1 MTDLPSWRL
10 KRRQA
15 IVAAASRLFAREPF
29 DRVQMDDIAEAAAVG
44 KPTLYRYFPSKQ
56 DLYLAVC
63 EGAFLDL
70 ERRLEGA
77 AQGYPPA
84 VALKRIIQIL
94 VTFLDEQMSTLDVFN
109 QEAAPLPDR
118 WRALFRRHRQAIAAP
133 LRAVLQA
140 GLEQSEFHNL
150 DLEIAPGLIIG
161 TIRGGLANNAGVPR
175 RRLVEQ
181 LTAFAL
187 NGLGATQGVAQ
198 GQQGADP
205 RNIPLRARG
214 FGVS

>member
-1 MTDLPSWRL
+1 MTELPSWRL

-15 IVAAASRLFAREPF
+15 IVAAAARLFAREPF
-29 DRVQMDDIAEAAAVG
+29 ERVQMDEIAEAAQVG

-63 EGAFLDL
+63 EDAFEEL
-70 ERRLEGA
+70 ETRLVAAAEGCAPA
-77 AQGYPPA
+77 A
-84 VALKRIIQIL
+84 ALKGMIQIL

-109 QEAAPLPDR
+109 QDTAPLPDR

-133 LRAVLQA
+133 LRAVLKA

-161 TIRGGLANNAGVPR
+161 TIRGGLINNAQIPR
-175 RRLVEQ
+175 GRLVEQ
-181 LTAFAL
+181 LTAFVL
-187 NGLGATQGVAQ
+187 SGLGAAQ
-198 GQQGADP
+198 GNLAAAAQ
-205 RNIPLRARG
+205 NSPLRARG